1 MNPHDL
7 AILFLSKAS
16 QDELILDKLLDD
28 YDIADEV
35 WGFHAQQAAEK
46 LLKSLLS
53 SHSIRFR
60 KTHDV
65 AELMDLLI
73 DLGIPLPD
81 TLTEIRILTPF
92 AVEYRYDDICFEDD
106 ESLDRVDVREIIMDL
121 RKWVEKNLQKEI

>member
-28 YDIADEV
+28 YDVADEV

-65 AELMDLLI
+65 TELI
-73 DLGIPLPD
+73 DILIDQGFSLPD
-81 TLTEIRILTPF
+81 SLTEIRVLTPF
-92 AVEYRYDDICFEDD
+92 AVEYCYDDICFEDED
-106 ESLDRVDVREIIMDL
+106 SLDRANF
-121 RKWVEKNLQKEI
+121 K

>member
-7 AILFLSKAS
+7 ATLFLSKAS

-46 LLKSLLS
+46 LLKSLLCF
-53 SHSIRFR
+53 HSISFR

-65 AELMDLLI
+65 TELI
-73 DLGIPLPD
+73 DILIDQGFSLPD
-81 TLTEIRILTPF
+81 SLTEIRLLTPF
-92 AVEYRYDDICFEDD
+92 AVEYRYDDICFEEED
-106 ESLDRVDVREIIMDL
+106 SLDRAGFREIILNL
-121 RKWVEKNLQKEI
+121 REWVEKNLKRT